1 MYESQNF
8 IAHESQRLDSLG
20 VGILFYHLL
29 EGVGYYHVVSGA
41 LHEVWRKSGRVGIDA
56 IAIDHILYCGQLPD
70 VVAVGIDEERV
81 FAIGQILAERQSAV
95 GDDVTSYT
103 NMTHEDKTIIND
115 FWNALITIQLFLIRL
130 QR

>member
-8 IAHESQRLDSLG
+8 IAHASQRLDSLG

-56 IAIDHILYCGQLPD
+56 IAIDHILYCDQLPD

-81 FAIGQILAERQSAV
+81 LAIGQILAERQSAV
-95 GDDVTSYT
+95 GNDVPS
-103 NMTHEDKTIIND
+103 E
-115 FWNALITIQLFLIRL
+115 QLSPGGWADSATRNCGP
-130 QR
+130 R